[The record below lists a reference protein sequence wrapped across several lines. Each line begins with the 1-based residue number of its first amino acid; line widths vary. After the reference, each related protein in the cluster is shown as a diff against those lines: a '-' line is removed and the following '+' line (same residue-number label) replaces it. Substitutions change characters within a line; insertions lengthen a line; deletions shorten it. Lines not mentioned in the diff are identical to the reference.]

1 MKFIFYCYFFI
12 IAVINEL
19 IYFIIE
25 ILSYIFS
32 IWTTNRIKY
41 YIDFYFCFSCL
52 RFIQIILTLVLSIFD
67 KCKKVVYIIFLI
79 FGVSYF
85 FFIIFWLIDLVYVT
99 INFNKFKLYLK
110 NCPYTIGDLE
120 YTLHIQRRCELYN
133 IYNNSRYSFQYICS
147 YDSSKD
153 FNNKLKYKIES
164 NNIICIPLKNIIA
177 NNNQINIFVNEYK
190 NEEKFYCSR
199 TDNPGKFY
207 FTKSKDCNEKKYKYM
222 LTFISLFKNIIRY
235 IFFFYLYFLIWKII
249 EIILS

>member
-1 MKFIFYCYFFI
+1 MNEIYILLLFFI

-67 KCKKVVYIIFLI
+67 KCKKVVYIMFLI

-99 INFNKFKLYLK
+99 INFNKFKLYWK
-110 NCPYTIGDLE
+110 NCPYNLVI
-120 YTLHIQRRCELYN
+120 
-133 IYNNSRYSFQYICS
+133 
-147 YDSSKD
+147 
-153 FNNKLKYKIES
+153 
-164 NNIICIPLKNIIA
+164 
-177 NNNQINIFVNEYK
+177 
-190 NEEKFYCSR
+190 
-199 TDNPGKFY
+199 
-207 FTKSKDCNEKKYKYM
+207 
-222 LTFISLFKNIIRY
+222 
-235 IFFFYLYFLIWKII
+235 
-249 EIILS
+249 